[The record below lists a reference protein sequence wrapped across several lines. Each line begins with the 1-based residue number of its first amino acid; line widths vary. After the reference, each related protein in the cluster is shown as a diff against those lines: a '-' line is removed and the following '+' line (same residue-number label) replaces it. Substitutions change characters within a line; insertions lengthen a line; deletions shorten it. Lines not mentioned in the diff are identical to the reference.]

1 MRFRLFDRGTEREV
15 ASQLYLAVVA
25 QARAPAFYAELGVPD
40 TVDGRFELI
49 ALHCYLVL
57 ARLKSDPGCKDLAQ
71 AVFDA
76 MFDDMDRG
84 LRELGVGDLSVGP
97 HVKRMAKALYG
108 RIVAYDQG
116 LEGDDGVLVEALRR
130 NLYGTLA
137 AAAGPDPAALG
148 AVAAYVR
155 CARAALE
162 GQPIADLTAGQVRFP
177 PPPSRP

>member
-1 MRFRLFDRGTEREV
+1 MRFKLFDRGTEHEV
-15 ASQLYLAVVA
+15 AGRLYLAVVA
-25 QARAPAFYAELGVPD
+25 QARTPSFYAELGVPD

-57 ARLKSDPGCKDLAQ
+57 ARLKADPGCKTLAQ

-116 LEGDDGVLVEALRR
+116 LDGDDQVLVEALRR

-137 AAAGPDPAALG
+137 ASAGPEPTALG
-148 AVAAYVR
+148 AIAAYLR
-155 CARAALE
+155 HARAELE
-162 GQPIADLTAGQVRFP
+162 GQPIADLAAGQVHFP
-177 PPPSRP
+177 APPSRP